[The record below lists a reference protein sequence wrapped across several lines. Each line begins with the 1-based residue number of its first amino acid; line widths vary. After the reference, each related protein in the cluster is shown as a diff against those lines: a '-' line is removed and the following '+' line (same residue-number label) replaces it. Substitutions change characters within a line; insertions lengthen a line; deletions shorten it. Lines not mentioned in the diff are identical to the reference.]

1 MISDST
7 TPLIQPTTTVT
18 KQTTNKSTPYL
29 TEQSTEN
36 SSVENTSEDE
46 STGIPEDSKDKTWVI
61 LVAVLP
67 IFAGLIF
74 LIGLKI
80 RLSKVLMHCYKWDAF
95 LQLKYGS
102 WRLCQI
108 EIFMW
113 CFNLDSFMCDEN
125 KVCVSES
132 NYWKF

>member
-7 TPLIQPTTTVT
+7 TSLSQPTTTVT

-36 SSVENTSEDE
+36 SSAENTSKDDA
-46 STGIPEDSKDKTWVI
+46 TGIPEDSKDKTWVI

-74 LIGLKI
+74 LIGLAVWYNRRKKA
-80 RLSKVLMHCYKWDAF
+80 KVRF
-95 LQLKYGS
+95 
-102 WRLCQI
+102 R
-108 EIFMW
+108 
-113 CFNLDSFMCDEN
+113 
-125 KVCVSES
+125 
-132 NYWKF
+132 

>member
-7 TPLIQPTTTVT
+7 TSLSQPTTTVT

-74 LIGLKI
+74 LIGLAVWYNRRKKA
-80 RLSKVLMHCYKWDAF
+80 KVRF
-95 LQLKYGS
+95 
-102 WRLCQI
+102 R
-108 EIFMW
+108 
-113 CFNLDSFMCDEN
+113 
-125 KVCVSES
+125 
-132 NYWKF
+132 